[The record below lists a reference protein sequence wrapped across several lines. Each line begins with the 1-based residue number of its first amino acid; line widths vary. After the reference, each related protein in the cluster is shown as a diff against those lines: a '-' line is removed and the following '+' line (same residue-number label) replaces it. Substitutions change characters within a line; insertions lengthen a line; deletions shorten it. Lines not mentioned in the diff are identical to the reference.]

1 MKLIGMSDSP
11 FVRRVAIS
19 AKRLGLSF
27 EHEQISVMRQ
37 FEAFSAYNPL
47 VKAPTLI
54 TDDGTVLMESTV
66 ILEYLEKRAGPDKTL
81 FPEAL
86 SDFVKGQRVI
96 GLALIACEK
105 TVQIVY
111 EYNMRPADKM
121 HPEWLTRV
129 ETQLGEA
136 YSALDKELEGLTAF
150 LGGDEPTQADITAA
164 CAWGFT
170 RLVYPNLADPS
181 KYPAIA
187 ALSKQAET
195 LPEFI
200 STPLV

>member
-27 EHEQISVMRQ
+27 EHEQISVMRE
-37 FEAFSAYNPL
+37 FEAFSVYNPL

-66 ILEYLEKRAGPDKTL
+66 ILEYLEKLAGPGKTL
-81 FPEAL
+81 IPDAF
-86 SDFVKGQRVI
+86 SDFTKGQRVI

-111 EYNMRPADKM
+111 EYNMRPADKL
-121 HPEWLTRV
+121 HPDWLARV

-136 YSALDKELEGLTAF
+136 YSALEKELVGVTEF
-150 LGGDEPTQADITAA
+150 LCGNQPTQADITAA

-170 RLVYPNLADPS
+170 SFVYPNLANPET
-181 KYPAIA
+181 YPAIA
-187 ALSKQAET
+187 ALSKRAEA